1 MRNKESKKWV
11 LTDSRHEYCIKL
23 LIGSNKE
30 AEKGTWETKYLDRT
44 QDYRFYS
51 TEVQITQPYKMITN
65 LRLND
70 FIAELGE
77 LKKHHCCSIF
87 VNLFAIFDHS
97 LIREAP
103 FWNVLFLYGHCP
115 NSFSPPTLPLSNG
128 HCGALSL
135 DPIFY
140 LFFELNSA
148 QTILASILTLPPP
161 PVPPSSS

>member
-115 NSFSPPTLPLSNG
+115 NSFRP
-128 HCGALSL
+128 
-135 DPIFY
+135 
-140 LFFELNSA
+140 
-148 QTILASILTLPPP
+148 
-161 PVPPSSS
+161 PPSSVKQMWKKKCSKYGNNIWKQCFSKRGFPNCIQLSLSVLGKHPWSL